1 MIEIGLIGKKIG
13 MTREFYKSG
22 QSVPVTV
29 IKFDTGR
36 VIHLLSKEKNG
47 YNAVQIGFGKIK
59 NSKLSKQMKGYF
71 AKKNTEP
78 KKILKEFRVKS
89 LENFKEGNEIGIEI
103 FKDTKFVD
111 IKSKTIGKGFAGAM
125 KRHNFAGLRA
135 SHGVSI
141 SHRAHGSTG
150 QNQDPGKVFKN
161 KKMAGHMG
169 DKIRTMQNIE
179 IIKSDPDNNLLY
191 LKGSIPGSKNTQVV
205 VKESVKNVRKL
216 TMTEKIEKKAESV
229 ENKAVE
235 KLNEQFTA
243 MGADGFV
250 DMIQSRTQRQLD
262 WIKVNGSG
270 WGFLVGMIAGGL
282 TLFF

>member
-36 VIHLLSKEKNG
+36 VIQLLSKEKNG

-59 NSKLSKQMKGYF
+59 NSKLSNQMKGYF

-78 KKILKEFRVKS
+78 KKVLKEFRVKS

-179 IIKSDPDNNLLY
+179 IIKSDPENNLLY

-205 VKESVKNVRKL
+205 VRESVKNVRKL
-216 TMTEKIEKKAESV
+216 TMTEKIEKI
-229 ENKAVE
+229 E
-235 KLNEQFTA
+235 KLKKIPE
-243 MGADGFV
+243 
-250 DMIQSRTQRQLD
+250 
-262 WIKVNGSG
+262 KKKK
-270 WGFLVGMIAGGL
+270 
-282 TLFF
+282 

>member
-29 IKFDTGR
+29 IKFDRGR
-36 VIHLLSKEKNG
+36 VIQLLSKEKNG

-59 NSKLSKQMKGYF
+59 NSKLSKQMKRYF

-78 KKILKEFRVKS
+78 KKVLKEFRVKS
-89 LENFKEGNEIGIEI
+89 LENFKEGNEVGIEI
-103 FKDTKFVD
+103 FKDIKFVD

-216 TMTEKIEKKAESV
+216 TMAEKIEKI
-229 ENKAVE
+229 E
-235 KLNEQFTA
+235 KLKKIPE
-243 MGADGFV
+243 
-250 DMIQSRTQRQLD
+250 
-262 WIKVNGSG
+262 KKKK
-270 WGFLVGMIAGGL
+270 
-282 TLFF
+282 